1 MVAGTNGPFIVN
13 VPFMMPPDQIQNYLW
28 DISIHSVVKNVAV
41 YGTIM
46 IGNIMDKQTSE
57 TIIAVVYF
65 IYSFAII
72 ALATYMV
79 AVYDWSLWTY
89 LGFALFTV
97 SIRKSD

>member
-1 MVAGTNGPFIVN
+1 
-13 VPFMMPPDQIQNYLW
+13 
-28 DISIHSVVKNVAV
+28 
-41 YGTIM
+41 
-46 IGNIMDKQTSE
+46 MDKRTSE

-65 IYSFAII
+65 IYSFAIV

-97 SIRKSD
+97 SIRKSDKSD